1 MAKKIY
7 IGNLSYSTTED
18 TLRNQFSQFG
28 QVESVSIIM
37 DKFTNKSKGFGF
49 VEMTDEKEADDAI
62 ATLNQKE
69 IDGRKV
75 RVSVAE
81 EKALSDMGTASW
93 NGTTGIEC
101 VNYFFTI
108 PKGEL
113 ENGLDFWNNA
123 IRFPLMDK
131 EEFEVEK
138 KVVISEIQG
147 NVSDPDRYISVYAQ
161 KKLFPKAPWQLDPSG
176 SVKNVENATV
186 EQLKEIQKHYYIPEN
201 AALFVGGDVSHEEG
215 F

>member
-7 IGNLSYSTTED
+7 VGNLSYSTTEE

-49 VEMTDEKEADDAI
+49 VEMTEEKEADEAI

-81 EKALSDMGTASW
+81 ERKSRQ
-93 NGTTGIEC
+93 N
-101 VNYFFTI
+101 
-108 PKGEL
+108 
-113 ENGLDFWNNA
+113 
-123 IRFPLMDK
+123 
-131 EEFEVEK
+131 
-138 KVVISEIQG
+138 
-147 NVSDPDRYISVYAQ
+147 
-161 KKLFPKAPWQLDPSG
+161 
-176 SVKNVENATV
+176 
-186 EQLKEIQKHYYIPEN
+186 
-201 AALFVGGDVSHEEG
+201 
-215 F
+215 